1 MADLFLSY
9 SRQDSERARSLA
21 LALERAGHS
30 VWSDQQIKGGG
41 QFSKKIEQA
50 LERADA
56 VIVLWS
62 AKSVESAWVRDEAAT
77 GRDSGR
83 LIPVSIDG
91 TKAPLGFREYQTI
104 ALSGGKIRSD
114 STPVRAILEAVAE
127 LTDSPPLQPVAAARA
142 ASGSTWQ
149 GPFMNRRWVAAGL
162 VAAAAA
168 GGAGYFLQADRT
180 APTSPEVE
188 AIFAQA
194 WQAWTQG
201 TGEGSNQA
209 IGLFRRAT
217 AMAPE
222 NADAWGLLGCA
233 YADHSHYFAP
243 AMERPSLRARAREAG
258 SRALELDSRNA
269 YGRAAIAYA
278 RPIRGNWLLMER
290 EFRRAIAD
298 QPDKWL
304 ISYSLAL
311 HLSRVGRMAEAAEL
325 FNDLRGNAPTA
336 NQYLFHVQAL
346 WSAGDVDK
354 AEQVLDEARSI
365 YSMHGAIWQAR
376 YDLLLDSG
384 RADAAFALTQ
394 DAQGKPST
402 LSARDLAIRSAVAR
416 AVAGGNAADIQAARS
431 SIVEL
436 ARESAQSAARML
448 QFASVLGLLDDA
460 FAIAGAFYFSRS
472 FTVPDDKPIA
482 GRASAATLDAR
493 DTRILFLPLTRKM
506 RADAR
511 FEPLVNDIGLARYWR
526 EAGVQPDFRNA

>member
-9 SRQDSERARSLA
+9 SRQDSERARSLV

-50 LERADA
+50 LECADA

-62 AKSVESAWVRDEAAT
+62 ANSVESAWVRDEAAA

-104 ALSGGKIRSD
+104 ALAGGKIRGD
-114 STPVRAILEAVAE
+114 STSVRAILEAVAE
-127 LTDSPPLQPVAAARA
+127 LTDSPPLQPAGGGA
-142 ASGSTWQ
+142 ASGSARQ
-149 GPFMNRRWVAAGL
+149 GQFITRRRVAAGL

-168 GGAGYFLQADRT
+168 GGAVFFLHGDRT
-180 APTSPEVE
+180 ASASPEVE

-201 TGEGSNQA
+201 TSEGHSQA

-258 SRALELDSRNA
+258 GRALELDSRNA
-269 YGRAAIAYA
+269 YGRAAVAYA

-290 EFRRAIAD
+290 EFRRAVAD
-298 QPDKWL
+298 QPEKWL

-311 HLSRVGRMAEAAEL
+311 HLGRVGRMAESADL
-325 FNDLRGNAPTA
+325 FNGLRDNAPTA

-354 AEQVLDEARSI
+354 AERVLDEARSI
-365 YSMHGAIWQAR
+365 YSTHVAIWQAR
-376 YDLLLDSG
+376 YDILLDSG

-394 DAQGKPST
+394 DAQGKPSA
-402 LSARDLAIRSAVAR
+402 LSAGDLAVRAAVAR
-416 AVAGGNAADIQAARS
+416 AVAGGNAADVQSVRS
-431 SIVEL
+431 SIVDL
-436 ARESAQSAARML
+436 SRDSVQSAARML

-460 FAIAGAFYFSRS
+460 FSIAGALYFSRG
-472 FTVPDDKPIA
+472 FAVPDDKPIA

-526 EAGVQPDFRNA
+526 EAGVQPDYRNA